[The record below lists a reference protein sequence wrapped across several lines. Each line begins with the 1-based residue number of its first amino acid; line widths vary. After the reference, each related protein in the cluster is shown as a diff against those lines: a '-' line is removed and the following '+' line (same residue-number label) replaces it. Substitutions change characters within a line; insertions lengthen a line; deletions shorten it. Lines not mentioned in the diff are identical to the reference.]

1 MVEQA
6 IVEMLTRGQE
16 DAQWFNSNLT
26 LFLEQFNNKFVAFHN
41 KQILG
46 AAETVDELL
55 SRLLEMHIDPSQVLI
70 RFVSKVKSILQ
81 R

>member
-1 MVEQA
+1 MTEQA
-6 IVEMLTRGQE
+6 VVEMLTRGQE
-16 DAQWFNSNLT
+16 DARWFNSNLT
-26 LFLEQFNNKFVAFHN
+26 AFLEQFNNKFVAFHN

-46 AAETVDELL
+46 AAETVDELI
-55 SRLLEMHIDPSQVLI
+55 SKLLERQIDPAQVLI

>member
-1 MVEQA
+1 MAEQT
-6 IVEMLTRGQE
+6 IVEMLTHGQE
-16 DAQWFNSNLT
+16 DAQWFNSNLAT
-26 LFLEQFNNKFVAFHN
+26 FLEQFNNKFVAFHN
-41 KQILG
+41 KQVLG
-46 AAETVDELL
+46 VAETVDDLI